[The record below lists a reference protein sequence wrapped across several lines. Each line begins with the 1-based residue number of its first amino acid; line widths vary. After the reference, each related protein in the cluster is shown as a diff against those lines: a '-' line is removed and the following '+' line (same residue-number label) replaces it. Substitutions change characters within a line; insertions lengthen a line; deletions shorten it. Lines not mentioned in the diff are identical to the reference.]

1 MRLETRELI
10 ANMLESTE
18 TWVRVKGVLL
28 STIRANK
35 RAVLLFLALAY
46 LAAAGLRLMQLTCRE
61 GAGRILS

>member
-1 MRLETRELI
+1 MGTRERRSSV
-10 ANMLESTE
+10 NY
-18 TWVRVKGVLL
+18 KGH
-28 STIRANK
+28 K